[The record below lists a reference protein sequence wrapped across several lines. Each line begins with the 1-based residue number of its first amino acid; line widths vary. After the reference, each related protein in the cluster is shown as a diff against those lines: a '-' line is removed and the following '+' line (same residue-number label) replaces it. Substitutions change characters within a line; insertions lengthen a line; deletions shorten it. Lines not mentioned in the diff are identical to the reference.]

1 MPVIGRRLSQ
11 RFSERV
17 RAGAV
22 DEPQLGQ
29 VQAHVRTGFFE
40 LMAAIEEPACGG
52 DVQFAAH
59 REPCLHA
66 LARLLDLEWRVVLH
80 SLATSAREL
89 RTQPRGE
96 PNRARHAP
104 ELRPK
109 GSIGPRLSFDV
120 RGPRNPPLRGAR
132 GNRPAVTCTARSSY
146 PRGPDAPRQA
156 RAALAEWYGDAL
168 GGEELDSGTLL
179 VSELVTNAVVHGAGR
194 IHLTADLDE
203 DRLRVE
209 VGDEGSGLERA
220 ARGMSFRVPRGH
232 GLTIVGALSSRWGI
246 REGTT
251 HVWAEI
257 ERPGPPLGAE
267 DKPGR

>member
-1 MPVIGRRLSQ
+1 MHREIELP
-11 RFSERV
+11 
-17 RAGAV
+17 AGAR
-22 DEPQLGQ
+22 
-29 VQAHVRTGFFE
+29 RTTTG
-40 LMAAIEEPACGG
+40 ACGAG
-52 DVQFAAH
+52 
-59 REPCLHA
+59 
-66 LARLLDLEWRVVLH
+66 RVVW
-80 SLATSAREL
+80 R
-89 RTQPRGE
+89 
-96 PNRARHAP
+96 
-104 ELRPK
+104 RP
-109 GSIGPRLSFDV
+109 
-120 RGPRNPPLRGAR
+120 
-132 GNRPAVTCTARSSY
+132 
-146 PRGPDAPRQA
+146 
-156 RAALAEWYGDAL
+156 
-168 GGEELDSGTLL
+168 GGEELDSGRLL

-220 ARGMSFRVPRGH
+220 ARGMSFREPRGH